1 MDLHMRRLL
10 FAISLIIAEANA
22 FSQSVYVDSVPP
34 MFRAGLDGDLI
45 RKHYMV
51 SSNQFPAIDDAVT
64 GKRLSGPIG
73 PTVYSGNS
81 IMLLSALPHLV
92 LPEVKSLIMKTL
104 ESLEVPEGGYPGST
118 AIPVFD
124 STGIYVTVHGI
135 TPMNAAYFEFRVL
148 ENKKRE
154 VIGWT
159 GIHEFTH
166 SYMQSYEADGAEATK
181 CASLGVLTTRFGN
194 NLTIEIRLKQTGKI
208 IASITAVWV
217 ARAPRVLG
225 TFTGIEAP
233 DFLEVFKQRWRND
246 RIPGASKEEK
256 QMLDSLL
263 QPRHFFQPNEN
274 SIIFFMDD
282 KLGAR
287 EVLEYK
293 LSAGKERGRWKSNEF
308 DHNLIW
314 LKNLLPGKY
323 TLLLR
328 YSPQRDQVSEYH
340 FTIAPA
346 WYQTVWF
353 KIIAGILL
361 ACVPLVTLLL
371 LRLRSQRRRLEREQ
385 MQRKLRQTELKSI
398 RAQLNPH
405 FIFNALGSIQGLVT
419 NHQIDRANKYLTEFS
434 SLMRQT
440 LRESS
445 DEMISLSAELGMIRN
460 YLELEQLR
468 FGFSYD
474 IKLGAGVDPDI
485 IELPTM
491 LMQPI
496 IENAVKHGVS
506 NLYERGRIGIVFEL
520 DGSHL
525 NIIFSDNG
533 EGFDIHSKSA
543 GMGLKL
549 TRERI
554 SLLNSLSKERLIEM
568 TMQSGKSG
576 TQVKLHFKNWLA

>member
-1 MDLHMRRLL
+1 MRRILL
-10 FAISLIIAEANA
+10 AASFIIAVTNA
-22 FSQSVYVDSVPP
+22 FAQSVYVDSVPP
-34 MFRAGLDGDLI
+34 LFRGELDGDLI

-51 SSNQFPAIDDAVT
+51 SSIQFPAIDDAVT
-64 GKRLSGPIG
+64 GRRLSGQIG

-92 LPEVKSLIMKTL
+92 LPEVKSLITKTL

-124 STGIYVTVHGI
+124 SSGIYVTVHGI
-135 TPMNAAYFEFRVL
+135 TPANADHFEFRVL

-154 VIGWT
+154 VTGWT
-159 GIHEFTH
+159 GIHEFTD
-166 SYMQSYEADGAEATK
+166 SYLQSYEADGTEASK

-194 NLTIEIRLKQTGKI
+194 NLTIEIRQKQTGKI
-208 IASITAVWV
+208 IAGITAVWV

-225 TFTGIEAP
+225 TFTGVETPA
-233 DFLEVFKQRWRND
+233 FLEVFKQRWRND
-246 RIPGASKEEK
+246 RIPGASKEEQ

-263 QPRHFFQPNEN
+263 RPRHSFQPNEN

-287 EVLEYK
+287 EVLEYN
-293 LSAGKERGRWKSNEF
+293 LFTGKKPARWKANDF

-314 LKNLLPGKY
+314 LKNLAPGKY
-323 TLLLR
+323 TFLLR
-328 YSPQRDQVSEYH
+328 YSVQRNQVSEYH

-346 WYQTVWF
+346 WYQTAWF
-353 KIIAGILL
+353 MVIAGFLF

-371 LRLRSQRRRLEREQ
+371 LRLRRQRRRLEREQ
-385 MQRKLRQTELKSI
+385 MHRKLRQTELKSI

-405 FIFNALGSIQGLVT
+405 FIFNALSSIQGLVT
-419 NHQIDRANKYLTEFS
+419 SHQIDRANKYLTEFS

-440 LRESS
+440 LRESG

-474 IKLGAGVDPDI
+474 IKLGAGIDPDI

-525 NIIFSDNG
+525 NTTITDNG
-533 EGFDIHSKSA
+533 GGFDINAKSA
-543 GMGLKL
+543 GMGLRL